1 MSFKHDKMAD
11 YAVFWG
17 CTIQARFPFME
28 KSAKL
33 VMDRLGARLCEI
45 DGVTCCPTKMIKI
58 GDEFAWYVT
67 AARNLCLVENMG
79 MDLVTPCNGCYSTL
93 KSAASALN
101 LNAELRSEVN
111 QVLGSAGLEYK
122 GTSKIKHLYLLEPM
136 PSHQHHIMISI
147 RLKIS
152 HNSSTP

>member
-1 MSFKHDKMAD
+1 MTD